1 MGFFDRLFDRTVTHA
16 LHLDAPPERV
26 WAAVSQP
33 RLLGAWFMRVIDR
46 DGADLGPV
54 GTRFTF
60 GMPPQRG
67 WDGLTH
73 CEVLH
78 VEPGHRLSMA
88 YRGRASAEK
97 TLACAGVRSPTA
109 DAALGGIFTDLDT
122 TLTFSVTPEAGG
134 SRLTLRHAG
143 FTGLKAW
150 IVSFVLGAGWSR
162 VLRRL
167 PPVLAAID
175 RGEVP
180 PLRP

>member
-1 MGFFDRLFDRTVTHA
+1 MGLFDRTIH
-16 LHLDAPPERV
+16 LEQHLDQPPERV
-26 WAAVSQP
+26 WDAVSRP
-33 RLLGAWFMRVIDR
+33 ALIGAWFMRIPDAK
-46 DGADLGPV
+46 GPDLGPV
-54 GTRFTF
+54 GERFTF
-60 GMPPQRG
+60 QMPPQRG

-73 CEVLH
+73 CEVLAI
-78 VEPGHRLSMA
+78 EPGRSVSVA

-97 TLACAGVRSPTA
+97 TLSCAGVNSRTA

-122 TLTFSVTPEAGG
+122 VLTFTVTPEASG

-150 IVSFVLGAGWSR
+150 IVSFVLGAGWGR

-167 PPVLAAID
+167 PPVLGAID
-175 RGEVP
+175 RGETP